1 MDQEKIVFLFFPLL
15 QCSAPSPE
23 GFLIRFFFREKRDD
37 DVHPSNRFLLIT
49 VIKCRIV
56 HLPLSRFRFSRK
68 VFNSFDF
75 FLERKGILLYRT
87 AFMVRKLL

>member
-15 QCSAPSPE
+15 QRSPK

-49 VIKCRIV
+49 MVKCHIV
-56 HLPLSRFRFSRK
+56 DLPPSRFQFSRK

-75 FLERKGILLYRT
+75 FFREKRDIIVSYR
-87 AFMVRKLL
+87 VRG

>member
-15 QCSAPSPE
+15 QRSPK

-49 VIKCRIV
+49 VV
-56 HLPLSRFRFSRK
+56 LLTFLSLDSDSPERFLIS
-68 VFNSFDF
+68 SIF
-75 FLERKGILLYRT
+75 F
-87 AFMVRKLL
+87 

>member
-15 QCSAPSPE
+15 QRSPK

-49 VIKCRIV
+49 VVKCIV
-56 HLPLSRFRFSRK
+56 VSSSLSIPI
-68 VFNSFDF
+68 
-75 FLERKGILLYRT
+75 LQKG
-87 AFMVRKLL
+87 F